1 MIGITSYGGYIPR
14 LRMDRM
20 SIYQSMGW
28 FAPATIMVAQ
38 GERSFGNWDEDT
50 LTMAVAAARDC
61 LTGIDRSSID
71 GCYLCTTTAPF
82 ADRLNSGVIQTA
94 LDLRADIDTRDLTS
108 TLRAGTSGL
117 ITALDTVKAGEGGTI
132 LVTAAD
138 MRQAKTAY
146 FYEMWFGDGAA
157 ALTVGSGDDVVAEF
171 LGCHSLSYDFVDHY
185 RGADKTYDYMWE
197 ERWVRDEG
205 YSKIIPEVVDGLFA
219 KHDITADDVDWL
231 VFPCFFAA
239 EHRKIAAKLGVAP
252 EKVISN
258 LHAECGETGAAHSLV
273 MLSRA
278 LEQAKPGDRILLVG
292 FGQGADALY
301 FRVTDAIEKLP
312 ARQGI
317 GGSLERKQTVT
328 NHTKFLKFRD
338 LLKTEAGIR
347 AEAPTQT
354 AMSVLWRK
362 RRMLLGLVGGRCTE
376 CGTPQFPRMDIC
388 VHPECRK
395 VGTQE
400 DYAFAE
406 RPAAVKTFT
415 GDLLAVSVDPPAVYG
430 MVQFEGGGRFMAD
443 FSDCTFEDVFVG
455 QRVGMALR
463 RRYVDRERGF
473 SGYFWKAIPDLT
485 AERPKRAAKPAKALD
500 FDGKVAVVTGAGGGL
515 GKIYALELGKRGAKV
530 VVNDLGGAADGA
542 GDGSARPADAVVTE
556 IEAAGGQAVASYDSV
571 SSPEG
576 GQAIIDRAIDAF
588 GRIDILINNAGI
600 LRDRSLVKMQPEDW
614 EAVLAVHL
622 DAAYAV
628 TKPAFV
634 RMKEQGFGRIVMT
647 TSAAGLFGNF
657 GQTNYSAAKLGLVG
671 FMNTLKLEGAK
682 YGVRV
687 NTVAPIATTRLT
699 EELLPPNL
707 KQAMQPDHVAPL
719 VLWLCSAECDTNGE
733 VFNAGAGYLSRAA
746 MVSGP
751 GVGLGTVDAPPT
763 VEDIAANWDAIH
775 EIDGATE
782 QHDAMGFLMPLM
794 DVLAGGGPV
803 ADDGGGGGDGD
814 DGGGGEIGAAAVFAR
829 MPDHFVADAAAG
841 VDVVFQYKLHGDGGG
856 EWYTAIADQTC
867 TVTEGVH
874 ERPTTTIL
882 MSAPDFV
889 ALIKGE
895 LNAMAAF
902 SAGKLK
908 IEGDMMKSQL
918 IEKLFVFGEVE

>member
-61 LTGIDRSSID
+61 LTGIDRSQID

-82 ADRLNSGVIQTA
+82 ADRLNAGILQTA
-94 LDLRADIDTRDLTS
+94 LNLRADIDTRDLTS

-138 MRQAKTAY
+138 MRQARTAY

-157 ALTVGSGDDVVAEF
+157 SLAVGSGDEVIAEF
-171 LGCHSLSYDFVDHY
+171 LGCHSVSYDFVDHY
-185 RGADKTYDYMWE
+185 RGSDNDYDYMWE

-205 YSKIIPEVVDGLFA
+205 YSKIIPEAVEGLFA
-219 KHDITADDVDWL
+219 KKGIGADDVDWL

-239 EHRKIAAKLGVAP
+239 EHRKIAARLGVPP

-258 LHAECGETGAAHSLV
+258 LHAECGETGAAHPFV
-273 MLSRA
+273 MLGRA
-278 LEQAKPGDRILLVG
+278 LEQAKPGDRILLAG

-301 FRVTDAIEKLP
+301 FRVTDAIANLAPRLGTQGCLDRKL
-312 ARQGI
+312 
-317 GGSLERKQTVT
+317 TVT
-328 NHTKFLKFRD
+328 NHQKFLKFRD

-354 AMSVLWRK
+354 AMTVLWRK
-362 RRMLLGLVGGRCTE
+362 RKMLLGLVGGRCTE
-376 CGTPQFPRMDIC
+376 CDTPQFPRMEIC
-388 VHPECRK
+388 VNPACRK
-395 VGTQE
+395 VGTQV
-400 DYAFAE
+400 DYEFAE

-443 FSDCTFEDVFVG
+443 LSDCTFEDVFVG
-455 QRVGMALR
+455 QPVTMALR
-463 RRYVDRERGF
+463 RRYKDTERGF

-485 AERPKRAAKPAKALD
+485 AARPKRGAKPAKAVD
-500 FDGKVAVVTGAGGGL
+500 FEGKVAVVTGAGGGL
-515 GKIYALELGKRGAKV
+515 GKVYALELAKRGAKV
-530 VVNDLGGAADGA
+530 VVNDLGGAPDGA
-542 GDGSARPADAVVTE
+542 GEGSGRPADEVVAE
-556 IEAAGGQAVASYDSV
+556 IEAAGGEAVASYDSV
-571 SSPEG
+571 STPEG
-576 GQAIIDRAIDAF
+576 GQAILDRALDAF
-588 GRIDILINNAGI
+588 GRIDILISNAGI
-600 LRDRSLVKMQPEDW
+600 LRDRTLIKMDPADW
-614 EAVLAVHL
+614 EAVRAVHL

-628 TKPAFV
+628 CRPAFLK
-634 RMKEQGFGRIVMT
+634 MKEQGFGRIVLT

-707 KQAMQPDHVAPL
+707 KAAMQPEHVAPL
-719 VLWLCSAECDTNGE
+719 VLWLCSADCDTNGE

-751 GVGLGTVDAPPT
+751 GTGLGEIDNPPT

-794 DVLAGGGPV
+794 DVLAGGGP
-803 ADDGGGGGDGD
+803 AAAGDGDGGDGGGGG
-814 DGGGGEIGAAAVFAR
+814 ELTPAAIFGQ
-829 MPDHFVADAAAG
+829 MPEFFVADAAAG
-841 VDVVFQYKLHGDGGG
+841 VDVVFQYKLSGDGGG
-856 EWYTAIADQTC
+856 EWYTVIADQTC
-867 TVTEGVH
+867 QVSDGIH
-874 ERPTTTIL
+874 DKPTTTIL
-882 MSAPDFV
+882 MDAADFV

-895 LNAMAAF
+895 LNAMNAF
-902 SAGKLK
+902 TTGKLK
-908 IEGDMMKSQL
+908 IEGDLMKSQL
-918 IEKLFVFGEVE
+918 IEKLFSF